1 MIEYLVVPPPQVRP
15 YVLIKSE
22 TKCEDDLSVAY
33 RKILKLN
40 QEIISPKITVN
51 DRAVLIDAM

>member
-15 YVLIKSE
+15 YMLIKSE

-40 QEIISPKITVN
+40 QEVVSSKITVN
-51 DRAVLIDAM
+51 DRAGLIDTM